1 MGSASAD
8 PIVFWVSSQN
18 VQGGPPYSFPLRA
31 KSFDEPSSA
40 ARFSFQKA
48 LRQNYFV
55 TAVLQALFLHSH
67 ARSLLE
73 FVMTINPAITGQEAS
88 GKPPISQASLHAM
101 LRSMEARAR
110 QAQYPDQRARI
121 LNLAGDLC
129 FDAGERERALGYYG
143 RAIDI
148 HVSQHEYSAA
158 VAICQKIV
166 RLTPEVVRARCT
178 LAWMA
183 IARGLITE
191 AQSRI
196 SDYKMAAETAGQA
209 RLARAHLLMMAE
221 VSEDR
226 DLLLT
231 IAECLIELGDA
242 ENADRVYGAAFG
254 CSYEHRMPGNADERW
269 RTVLNRITER
279 RAN

>member
-1 MGSASAD
+1 MSTDSISTDTETGK
-8 PIVFWVSSQN
+8 SS
-18 VQGGPPYSFPLRA
+18 
-31 KSFDEPSSA
+31 
-40 ARFSFQKA
+40 
-48 LRQNYFV
+48 
-55 TAVLQALFLHSH
+55 
-67 ARSLLE
+67 
-73 FVMTINPAITGQEAS
+73 
-88 GKPPISQASLHAM
+88 ISQASLSAM
-101 LRSMEARAR
+101 LRGMEARAK
-110 QAQYPDQRARI
+110 QAEYPDQRARI

-129 FDAGERERALGYYG
+129 FDAGVRERALGYYG

-148 HVSQHEYSAA
+148 QITHHDYTAA
-158 VAICQKIV
+158 VAICQKIM

-183 IARGLITE
+183 IARGLIQE

-196 SDYKMAAETAGQA
+196 SDYKLAAETAGQA

-221 VSEDR
+221 VSDDR

-254 CSYEHRMPGNADERW
+254 CAYQHRMSGDSDERW
-269 RTVLNRITER
+269 RTVLRRITSE

>member
-1 MGSASAD
+1 MDNLEGLMMTDPRAAD
-8 PIVFWVSSQN
+8 Q
-18 VQGGPPYSFPLRA
+18 QG
-31 KSFDEPSSA
+31 D
-40 ARFSFQKA
+40 KA
-48 LRQNYFV
+48 
-55 TAVLQALFLHSH
+55 
-67 ARSLLE
+67 
-73 FVMTINPAITGQEAS
+73 G
-88 GKPPISQASLHAM
+88 ISQASLSAM

-110 QAQYPDQRARI
+110 QAEYPDQRARI

-129 FDAGERERALGYYG
+129 FDAGERERSLSYYG

-148 HVSQHEYSAA
+148 HVAHHEYSAA

-183 IARGLITE
+183 IARGLIQE
-191 AQSRI
+191 AQTRI
-196 SDYKMAAETAGQA
+196 ADYKSAAETAGQA

-221 VSEDR
+221 VIENR

-231 IAECLIELGDA
+231 IAESLIELGDA

-254 CSYEHRMPGNADERW
+254 CAYEHRMAGDADERW
-269 RTVLNRITER
+269 RTVLRRITSEQR
-279 RAN
+279 N

>member
-1 MGSASAD
+1 MMMNDPETAD
-8 PIVFWVSSQN
+8 DQS
-18 VQGGPPYSFPLRA
+18 
-31 KSFDEPSSA
+31 D
-40 ARFSFQKA
+40 KA
-48 LRQNYFV
+48 
-55 TAVLQALFLHSH
+55 
-67 ARSLLE
+67 
-73 FVMTINPAITGQEAS
+73 G
-88 GKPPISQASLHAM
+88 ISPASLSAM
-101 LRSMEARAR
+101 LRSMEQRAR
-110 QAQYPDQRARI
+110 QAEYPDQRARI

-148 HVSQHEYSAA
+148 HVAHQEYSAA

-183 IARGLITE
+183 IARGLIQE

-196 SDYKMAAETAGQA
+196 SDYKEAAETAGQA

-221 VSEDR
+221 VIENR

-231 IAECLIELGDA
+231 IAESLIELGDA

-254 CSYEHRMPGNADERW
+254 CAYEHRMSGDAEERW
-269 RTVLNRITER
+269 RTVLRRITSAQR
-279 RAN
+279 N

>member
-1 MGSASAD
+1 MNTDQATHASSPTDASA
-8 PIVFWVSSQN
+8 
-18 VQGGPPYSFPLRA
+18 
-31 KSFDEPSSA
+31 
-40 ARFSFQKA
+40 
-48 LRQNYFV
+48 
-55 TAVLQALFLHSH
+55 
-67 ARSLLE
+67 
-73 FVMTINPAITGQEAS
+73 
-88 GKPPISQASLHAM
+88 ISQASLSAM
-101 LRSMEARAR
+101 LRSMEARAK
-110 QAQYPDQRARI
+110 QAEYPDQRARI

-129 FDAGERERALGYYG
+129 FDAHERERALGYYG

-148 HVSQHEYSAA
+148 HIAHHEYAAA

-183 IARGLITE
+183 IARGMLEE
-191 AQSRI
+191 AQTRVA
-196 SDYKMAAETAGQA
+196 DYKSAAETAGQA

-221 VSEDR
+221 VSDNR

-254 CSYEHRMPGNADERW
+254 CAYEHRMSGDTDERW
-269 RTVLNRITER
+269 RTVLRRLTER

>member
-1 MGSASAD
+1 MTFSD
-8 PIVFWVSSQN
+8 DVQN
-18 VQGGPPYSFPLRA
+18 ETD
-31 KSFDEPSSA
+31 KS
-40 ARFSFQKA
+40 
-48 LRQNYFV
+48 
-55 TAVLQALFLHSH
+55 
-67 ARSLLE
+67 
-73 FVMTINPAITGQEAS
+73 
-88 GKPPISQASLHAM
+88 PISQASLSAM
-101 LRSMEARAR
+101 LRSMESRAK
-110 QAQYPDQRARI
+110 QAEYPDQRARI

-129 FDAGERERALGYYG
+129 FDAGEREKALGYYG

-148 HVSQHEYSAA
+148 HVAHHEYAAA

-183 IARGLITE
+183 IARGLIHE

-196 SDYKMAAETAGQA
+196 SDYTHAAENAGQA

-221 VSEDR
+221 VIENR

-231 IAECLIELGDA
+231 IAEALIELGDA

-254 CSYEHRMPGNADERW
+254 CAYEHRMSGDPDERW
-269 RTVLNRITER
+269 RTVLRRITTER
-279 RAN
+279 RN

>member
-1 MGSASAD
+1 MNTE
-8 PIVFWVSSQN
+8 PN
-18 VQGGPPYSFPLRA
+18 A
-31 KSFDEPSSA
+31 K
-40 ARFSFQKA
+40 
-48 LRQNYFV
+48 
-55 TAVLQALFLHSH
+55 
-67 ARSLLE
+67 
-73 FVMTINPAITGQEAS
+73 EAEAEKS
-88 GKPPISQASLHAM
+88 PISQASLSAM

-110 QAQYPDQRARI
+110 QCEYPDQRARI

-129 FDAGERERALGYYG
+129 FDAGERERSIGYYG

-148 HVSQHEYSAA
+148 HITHQEYSAA

-183 IARGLITE
+183 IARGLIQE
-191 AQSRI
+191 AQTRI
-196 SDYKMAAETAGQA
+196 ADYKAAAENQGQA

-221 VSEDR
+221 VIENR

-231 IAECLIELGDA
+231 IAESLIELGDA

-254 CSYEHRMPGNADERW
+254 CAYEHRMSGDTEQRW
-269 RTVLNRITER
+269 RTVIHRLTGEKSN
-279 RAN
+279 